1 MRRRTAPNLRDGQSS
16 TMAASVWT
24 LTAVS
29 SMASMAVRGISLA
42 SSWIADRRI
51 FDDGGI
57 RLEPDRQSAAM
68 AMRGTRTAQNLR
80 RWNLDGCYDLE
91 SDRQSAAMAMR
102 GTRTAPNLRD
112 GQSSTMAA
120 SVWTLTAV
128 SGQFR
133 IFDDGG
139 IRLDADRQS
148 ESSTNAVR
156 VISKPSGIILDC

>member
-1 MRRRTAPNLRDGQSS
+1 MV
-16 TMAASVWT
+16 ASVWT

-91 SDRQSAAMAMR
+91 SDRQSESSTNAVR
-102 GTRTAPNLRD
+102 GIRTAPMVD
-112 GQSSTMAA
+112 SSESSTMAA
-120 SVWTLTAV
+120 SVWNQTANLRRWRHPCSITV
-128 SGQFR
+128 LNMCICLILFMLLLQMK
-133 IFDDGG
+133 
-139 IRLDADRQS
+139 
-148 ESSTNAVR
+148 ETVR
-156 VISKPSGIILDC
+156 RFPTSRRALSF